1 VKGLV
6 AEMHQVSKQATEAG
20 AEDLSAIGTALSVGI
35 AAVEEATAYILNTFG
50 QNPRAVAA
58 GSVPYLMLLGT
69 VCGGWQMARAALV
82 AQKKLAAA
90 NADESF
96 YQAKIA
102 TARFYADH
110 LLPRSASYRHEIL
123 NGAAS
128 TLRLDEGQF

>member
-1 VKGLV
+1 
-6 AEMHQVSKQATEAG
+6 M
-20 AEDLSAIGTALSVGI
+20 
-35 AAVEEATAYILNTFG
+35 FG

-82 AQKKLAAA
+82 AQKKLSATG
-90 NADESF
+90 ADGSF

-102 TARFYADH
+102 AARFYADH
-110 LLPRSASYRHEIL
+110 LLPRSAAYRHEIL